1 MTAPNVIEALVKARL
16 AIDQTRLAR
25 LSTQSAIEKSRHSLA
40 EIRTLLDAFA
50 HSPRAAHRNRR
61 MITKGEAATEAR
73 KLLAAL
79 IKIKDQNG

>member
-1 MTAPNVIEALVKARL
+1 
-16 AIDQTRLAR
+16 
-25 LSTQSAIEKSRHSLA
+25 
-40 EIRTLLDAFA
+40 
-50 HSPRAAHRNRR
+50 